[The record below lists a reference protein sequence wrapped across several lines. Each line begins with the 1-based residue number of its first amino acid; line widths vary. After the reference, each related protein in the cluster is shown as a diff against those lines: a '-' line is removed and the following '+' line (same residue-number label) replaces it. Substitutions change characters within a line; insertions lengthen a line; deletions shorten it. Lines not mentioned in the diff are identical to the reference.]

1 MTSRKKQPVFNE
13 LMADL
18 EAIVEQLENNEQPLE
33 ESLKAFEK
41 GVALTKAAQKILA
54 EAEQKVMLLT
64 ESGDGPEATEID
76 PEDEP

>member
-18 EAIVEQLENNEQPLE
+18 EVTVEQLENNEQPLE

-41 GVALTKAAQKILA
+41 GIALTRAAQKLLA
-54 EAEQKVMLLT
+54 EAEQQVILLT
-64 ESGDGPEATEID
+64 ESDDGPEAAEFD
-76 PEDEP
+76 PEDDA

>member
-13 LMADL
+13 LMAEL
-18 EAIVEQLENNEQPLE
+18 EAIVEQLEDNEQPLE

-41 GVALTKAAQKILA
+41 GVALTRAAQKLLA

-64 ESGDGPEATEID
+64 ESDDGPEATEMD

>member
-1 MTSRKKQPVFNE
+1 MTSRKKQPVVNE
-13 LMADL
+13 LMAEL
-18 EAIVEQLENNEQPLE
+18 EAIVEQLEDNEQPLE

-41 GVALTKAAQKILA
+41 GVALTRAAQKLLA

-64 ESGDGPEATEID
+64 ESDDGPEATEMD